1 MMFRN
6 FLFTIVLVALHGV
19 VTGELLC
26 YSCISQGGGDDTC
39 VTNPAA
45 VTTNTPIVKCKY
57 KFCTIRRLEY
67 ASEPGMIY
75 SFLRGCE
82 DEPLPNGE
90 NPGEDITVWAQSCNF
105 ADLCNVGDGL
115 EEITPDNIGSS
126 GGDNSNVIIVPASAN
141 ALKIEKMFVV
151 IAALLMVFYRRHFYR
166 L

>member
-1 MMFRN
+1 MSLH
-6 FLFTIVLVALHGV
+6 FLLAIVLVTHCGV
-19 VTGELLC
+19 ATGELLC

-45 VTTNTPIVKCKY
+45 VTANTPIVKCKY

-115 EEITPDNIGSS
+115 NEITPDSIGS
-126 GGDNSNVIIVPASAN
+126 GGWDNSNILIVPASAS
-141 ALKIEKMFVV
+141 ALKTEKFFFVF
-151 IAALLMVFYRRHFYR
+151 ATLLVVFYSLPFCR